1 MRLMK
6 YFYLLLFKS
15 LFIFSFS
22 QSNNVEIDKQSIKKM
37 CGCFDVK
44 FNFSE
49 TFSYSDD
56 SLYQPSKDKIAGALE
71 WAQLV
76 EEEDNKVVIQHLL
89 IVGSESNPMIIKH
102 WRQDWIYQN
111 TSFYMFNHDRKWN
124 FIESSTNDVKGQW
137 TQKVYQVD
145 DSPRY
150 EGSGSWVHVD
160 GKNYWENATDA
171 PLPRRE
177 YTTRSDYNV
186 TLRSNRHEI
195 VNQGWIHDQDNKKI
209 VRVDGEDDLVIA
221 EEKGYNVYTRVD
233 DSKCVA
239 AQKWWGENKDYW
251 QKVRNIWNDIYSLN
265 SNLELADK
273 VEGKRLYDVLF
284 SMDIKSSDKKIKKAI
299 ESYIVN

>member
-1 MRLMK
+1 MK
-6 YFYLLLFKS
+6 YFLLLLLNIF
-15 LFIFSFS
+15 FIFSFS
-22 QSNNVEIDKQSIKKM
+22 QEKNHDFDKQLIKGM

-44 FNFSE
+44 FNFAE
-49 TFSYSDD
+49 TFSYSKD
-56 SLYQPSKDKIAGALE
+56 STYQPSKVKIAGALE

-76 EEEDNKVVIQHLL
+76 EEDNNKVVIQHLL
-89 IVGSESNPMIIKH
+89 VVGSESNPMVIKH

-111 TSFYMFNHDRKWN
+111 TNFYMFNHDRKWN
-124 FIESSTNDVKGQW
+124 FLKFSDDEVKGQW

-177 YTTRSDYNV
+177 YTKRSDYNV

-195 VNQGWIHDQDNKKI
+195 VDKGWIHDQDNKKI
-209 VRVDGEDDLVIA
+209 IRVEGEDDFILA

-233 DSKCVA
+233 DSKCIA
-239 AQKWWGENKDYW
+239 AQKWWEENQEYW
-251 QKVRNIWNDIYSLN
+251 KRVRDIWKTIYGDET
-265 SNLELADK
+265 NLELADK

-284 SMDIKSSDKKIKKAI
+284 SMDINSSEKKIKKAI

>member
-1 MRLMK
+1 
-6 YFYLLLFKS
+6 
-15 LFIFSFS
+15 
-22 QSNNVEIDKQSIKKM
+22 M

-44 FNFSE
+44 FNFAE

-56 SLYQPSKDKIAGALE
+56 SLYQPSKDKVAGALE

-89 IVGSESNPMIIKH
+89 VVGSESNPMVIKH

-111 TSFYMFNHDRKWN
+111 TNFYMFNHDRKWN
-124 FIESSTNDVKGQW
+124 FLKFSDDDVKGQW

-195 VNQGWIHDQDNKKI
+195 VDKGWIHDQDNKKI
-209 VRVDGEDDLVIA
+209 IRVEGEDDFILA
-221 EEKGYNVYTRVD
+221 EEKGYNVYKRVD
-233 DSKCVA
+233 DSKCIA
-239 AQKWWGENKDYW
+239 AQKWWEENQEYW
-251 QKVRNIWNDIYSLN
+251 KRVRNIWNTIYGDET
-265 SNLELADK
+265 NLELADK

-284 SMDIKSSDKKIKKAI
+284 GMDIKSSEKKIKKAI